1 MKMDRNEIFSFIQGM
16 IQRFYRSND
25 KVLID
30 KINNSTSFTELNLVP
45 NEVARIVM
53 SCEEKYHVDLGME
66 PYTSIQSV
74 IDALMSV
81 ADKPVTEADNV
92 DESEGK
98 LDDNDKLPDPP
109 PEIFIPETDAEGD
122 ELVEKAMDE
131 GDQDNGEETNT
142 EEATEEKPAEE
153 EIPGMNAKAEE

>member
-74 IDALMSV
+74 VDALMSV

-98 LDDNDKLPDPP
+98 PDDNDQLPPP
-109 PEIFIPETDAEGD
+109 PESIEIPDMPATPEDVSVNVETQE
-122 ELVEKAMDE
+122 EEQVESTDDTVE
-131 GDQDNGEETNT
+131 NT
-142 EEATEEKPAEE
+142 SEE

>member
-53 SCEEKYHVDLGME
+53 SCEEKYHDDLGME

-74 IDALMSV
+74 VDALMSV
-81 ADKPVTEADNV
+81 ADKPVTEADNA

-98 LDDNDKLPDPP
+98 PDDNDQLPPP
-109 PEIFIPETDAEGD
+109 PESIEIPDTTPEDVSVNVETQE
-122 ELVEKAMDE
+122 EQVESTDDTVE
-131 GDQDNGEETNT
+131 NT
-142 EEATEEKPAEE
+142 SEE